1 VLRDC
6 KAGEPVS
13 NGQGPPPLHDWD
25 GTPAP
30 NGASGNASEGTAN
43 NSSEVGEGAKQSS
56 TTWIPVETCV
66 PCQEPVAAPS
76 ASSSTIASQ
85 ITEQVGVT
93 QLSKNVAAI
102 ALPPSSVS
110 TAASKT
116 SAPANDLNK
125 RTATSNRDE
134 FQRRDYVETVT
145 RNGQCCHT
153 TYTPSVIGGS
163 SASHAASVGSK
174 NASASLSGTLHVNG
188 QGQTV
193 VSSPG
198 ISSGAVKPSGS
209 LGAGGA
215 LNGSGNAAGNITGNS
230 TGNNS
235 AASWR
240 LDILGV
246 AGYGRV
252 VFSLTAAICLGAAVG
267 GWSLI

>member
-1 VLRDC
+1 M
-6 KAGEPVS
+6 S

-30 NGASGNASEGTAN
+30 DDAPGTASEGTAN

-66 PCQEPVAAPS
+66 PCQDPISAPS
-76 ASSSTIASQ
+76 ASNNAIASQ
-85 ITEQVGVT
+85 TTEQVGVT
-93 QLSKNVAAI
+93 QLSKNVAAVAI
-102 ALPPSSVS
+102 PPSSVS
-110 TAASKT
+110 AAASKL
-116 SAPANDLNK
+116 SAAGNDLNR
-125 RTATSNRDE
+125 RTATSSRDWFE
-134 FQRRDYVETVT
+134 RRDDVETVT
-145 RNGQCCHT
+145 KNGQCCHT
-153 TYTPSVIGGS
+153 TYTPSVVGGS
-163 SASHAASVGSK
+163 SASHTASVGSK
-174 NASASLSGTLHVNG
+174 NVSASLSGTLHVNG
-188 QGQTV
+188 QGQTA

-215 LNGSGNAAGNITGNS
+215 LNGSGNATGNATGNS

-235 AASWR
+235 AGSWR
-240 LDILGV
+240 SGIVGV